1 MRGVSGH
8 VSPGGRRLRN
18 GTPTTRV
25 WYRLPTDLVDWLA
38 GEAEARGVAD
48 TVLLVRA
55 LEDLRRTL
63 PPVPASG
70 GSTAAILEEAT
81 AALDTLR

>member
-1 MRGVSGH
+1 MSDH

-25 WYRLPTDLVDWLA
+25 WYRLPTPLVEWLA
-38 GEAEARGVAD
+38 DEAEARGVAD

-55 LEDLRRTL
+55 LEELRRNL

-70 GSTAAILEEAT
+70 TSTADLLDEAT
-81 AALDTLR
+81 RALDTLG